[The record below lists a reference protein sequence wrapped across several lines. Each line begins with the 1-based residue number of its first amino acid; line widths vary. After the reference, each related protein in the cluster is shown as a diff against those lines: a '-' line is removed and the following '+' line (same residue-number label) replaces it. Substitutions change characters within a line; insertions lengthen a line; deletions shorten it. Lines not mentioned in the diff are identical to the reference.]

1 MKHIFMLWK
10 VLMVCLLLA
19 NPLASYAD
27 FQPSYSTAGFYS
39 LPNTGRTVYDM
50 NPAWRFYKGKIE
62 GAEQKN
68 FDDKKRSLPVSH
80 GPTGIFLFIAVVF
93 PSCCLLVYR
102 YLANM
107 SSRYLHSLT
116 YHYSNNISCY
126 NIRSLV
132 YHYPKNV
139 SCQYLHGLTC
149 HNPSNIGEN
158 PGLPPDCHLLCLLLA
173 LTIHVYI

>member
-68 FDDKKRSLPVSH
+68 FDDKKWDIVSLPNGIEYLPVA
-80 GPTGIFLFIAVVF
+80 GVLITKAKYGTG
-93 PSCCLLVYR
+93 
-102 YLANM
+102 
-107 SSRYLHSLT
+107 
-116 YHYSNNISCY
+116 NISH
-126 NIRSLV
+126 LM
-132 YHYPKNV
+132 K
-139 SCQYLHGLTC
+139 
-149 HNPSNIGEN
+149 
-158 PGLPPDCHLLCLLLA
+158 PGRTNNCFFILKL
-173 LTIHVYI
+173 

>member
-1 MKHIFMLWK
+1 MKHIFILWK

-68 FDDKKRSLPVSH
+68 FDDKKWDIVSLPN
-80 GPTGIFLFIAVVF
+80 GIEYLPVEASGCINYQGEIWYRKHFTPDEAWKNKQLFLHFEAIMGKSKIWVNGK
-93 PSCCLLVYR
+93 LLKEHFGR
-102 YLANM
+102 LSA
-107 SSRYLHSLT
+107 
-116 YHYSNNISCY
+116 CY
-126 NIRSLV
+126 
-132 YHYPKNV
+132 
-139 SCQYLHGLTC
+139 C
-149 HNPSNIGEN
+149 
-158 PGLPPDCHLLCLLLA
+158 
-173 LTIHVYI
+173 

>member
-68 FDDKKRSLPVSH
+68 FDDKKWDIVSFGFSSSLKTFEYMIEVIMSKTTH
-80 GPTGIFLFIAVVF
+80 GF
-93 PSCCLLVYR
+93 VYKE
-102 YLANM
+102 YAKIVT
-107 SSRYLHSLT
+107 SF
-116 YHYSNNISCY
+116 
-126 NIRSLV
+126 
-132 YHYPKNV
+132 
-139 SCQYLHGLTC
+139 GF
-149 HNPSNIGEN
+149 
-158 PGLPPDCHLLCLLLA
+158 
-173 LTIHVYI
+173 